1 MACKTLSCLIK
12 MTSSCGCQQSLLDHV
27 VFCQLGREL
36 GFNSR
41 YKNKMA
47 AELEEL
53 QPPYSLHSMSS
64 VDSEHDDFEFTDD
77 EDLMQVNK
85 EEVFVLREKKG
96 VIYPS
101 DYKYRDDVGEFHESF
116 IRTPRLLD
124 CVP

>member
-1 MACKTLSCLIK
+1 
-12 MTSSCGCQQSLLDHV
+12 
-27 VFCQLGREL
+27 
-36 GFNSR
+36 
-41 YKNKMA
+41 MA

-116 IRTPRLLD
+116 IRTPQLLD
-124 CVP
+124 CMPWNNVSISTTCPRSDLVAQSVR